1 MEVRVRNVGLLKD
14 VSVELK
20 GLTVIAG
27 ENDTGK
33 STLGKAIFVLQKSHM
48 MSKGGFFYKNWRKY
62 INYRIRDFKL
72 LISSILETRALYD
85 EIANILNSFQ
95 FNAESVLDSRLKE
108 HERREQLRKYI
119 NELGTR
125 LKKYPNI
132 PVDEFISKLLRS
144 TSVEF
149 KNTFK
154 KRNLQKLLEYQFYGD
169 VISKYSP
176 NEESLI
182 EIKSLTGSIS
192 ATIQGLNVESFKEEG
207 SPIIKDVTFI
217 DTPVIFQLV
226 NLLSEE
232 EIIPKEYT
240 PTIKDLRRKIKDQ
253 KAKLLPWE
261 EEEAEELIE
270 NIQKIINADIRQEWD
285 GNFYMFRKSFGKSL
299 KIRLE
304 NAATGIKSFSLLSI
318 LIQKGWIRNNTLL
331 IVDEPEVHLHPIWQV
346 KYAQI
351 LIELVRRGVY
361 VLVSTHSPYMIQ
373 ALEKFTKVEDL
384 RDKTN
389 FYLFSRTEEDPFTC
403 SEEVSSEINKIY
415 RLFVL
420 PVKEILGW

>member
-1 MEVRVRNVGLLKD
+1 MKVRVRNVGLLKD

-48 MSKGGFFYKNWRKY
+48 MSKGGFFYKNWKKY

-95 FNAESVLDSRLKE
+95 LNAESVLDSKLKE
-108 HERREQLRKYI
+108 HEKGELLKKHI
-119 NELGTR
+119 NELRIR
-125 LKKYPNI
+125 LRKYPNI
-132 PVDEFISKLLRS
+132 PVDEFISKLLQS
-144 TSVEF
+144 TYVEF

-154 KRNLQKLLEYQFYGD
+154 KRNLQSLLEYQFHHEPL
-169 VISKYSP
+169 SKYLP
-176 NEESLI
+176 DEESLI

-192 ATIQGLNVESFKEEG
+192 ATIQGLNVKSFKEEG
-207 SPIIKDVTFI
+207 SSIVRDVTFI
-217 DTPVIFQLV
+217 DTPVIFQLI

-232 EIIPKEYT
+232 EVITKKYT

-270 NIQKIINADIRQEWD
+270 SIQKIINADIHQQWD
-285 GNFYMFRKSFGKSL
+285 GNFYMFRKSFGKSIE
-299 KIRLE
+299 IRLE

-331 IVDEPEVHLHPIWQV
+331 IVDEPEVHLHPIWQI

-361 VLVSTHSPYMIQ
+361 VLVSTHSPYMVQ
-373 ALEKFTKVEDL
+373 ALEKFTKTENL

-389 FYLFSRTEEDPFTC
+389 FYLFSRMEKEPFIY

-415 RLFVL
+415 RLFVS
-420 PVKEILGW
+420 PVREILGW